1 LTLDI
6 PLFYVKDKQAYK
18 KAEGTL
24 RSIGNPSQIARK
36 LSESG
41 AKLIHIVDLDAK
53 KGSSSNLD
61 IYDGLTYFV
70 NIEVECSEDEKLV
83 EKLLS
88 KKSRVVIT
96 LPAKTALSRWE
107 KNERLIVGIAGP
119 DYKGD
124 AEGAHDIIIESAGDP
139 EVERFSRLGKR
150 VIVHESDYPK
160 LKTGNRKLVW
170 GVLRPI

>member
-1 LTLDI
+1 MTLDI

-18 KAEGTL
+18 KGEGTL

-36 LSESG
+36 LAESG
-41 AKLIHIVDLDAK
+41 AKLIHIVDLDALR
-53 KGSSSNLD
+53 GSSSNLD

-70 NIEVECSEDEKLV
+70 NIEVECTEDEKLV

-88 KKSRVVIT
+88 KKSRVVIA

-107 KNERLIVGIAGP
+107 KNERLVVGIAEP
-119 DYKGD
+119 DYRGD
-124 AEGAHDIIIESAGDP
+124 AEGAHDIIIKSATDS
-139 EVERFSRLGKR
+139 EVERFSKLGKR
-150 VIVHESDYPK
+150 VIVHESDYGK
-160 LKTGNRKLVW
+160 LKTGNRKLIW